1 MNRDQELPPAYIVLR
16 DYLMNNFRAKK
27 ASGGRECVI
36 RCPYCGDSKDPKSAH
51 LYVGFN
57 RKTNRIAYHCFKC
70 NTQGDVSA
78 QFFKTIGIYDSNVI
92 SMVLEYNASNGGA
105 IFANAHRGYVNR
117 FSAISNDVIIP
128 VKDTPEYQKKL
139 AYINKRIGGNLNF
152 RNIQDYKI
160 VLNLLDFLSINGVT
174 TYSRHMSIM
183 EQLAFG
189 FMGFLSVDSSHVA
202 MRRLVPE
209 DKVHE
214 SISKRYTNYTIHEDG
229 APFYCIREWV
239 DESRPNIVCIA
250 EGGFDILSLHYN
262 FLCAFPN
269 KVMFATCGKGVDPI
283 IRYLMYK
290 KGMSFFNTTFHIFID
305 NDISPLD
312 LYNYKKTLMQFGV
325 PYHIHRNIYE
335 GEKDYGVPKDHIR
348 DYLVS

>member
-183 EQLAFG
+183 EQLA
-189 FMGFLSVDSSHVA
+189 
-202 MRRLVPE
+202 
-209 DKVHE
+209 
-214 SISKRYTNYTIHEDG
+214 
-229 APFYCIREWV
+229 
-239 DESRPNIVCIA
+239 
-250 EGGFDILSLHYN
+250 
-262 FLCAFPN
+262 
-269 KVMFATCGKGVDPI
+269 
-283 IRYLMYK
+283 
-290 KGMSFFNTTFHIFID
+290 
-305 NDISPLD
+305 LD
-312 LYNYKKTLMQFGV
+312 LWDFYQ
-325 PYHIHRNIYE
+325 
-335 GEKDYGVPKDHIR
+335 
-348 DYLVS
+348 